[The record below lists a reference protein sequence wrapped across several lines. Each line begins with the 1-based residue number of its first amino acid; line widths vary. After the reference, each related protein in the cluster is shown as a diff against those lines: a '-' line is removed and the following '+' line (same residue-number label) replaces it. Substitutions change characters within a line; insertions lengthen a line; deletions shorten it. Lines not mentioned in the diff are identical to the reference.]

1 MTNRISKD
9 KMKFKKVELEVAT
22 FKDGEYHVAYCP
34 ALDFSAYG
42 KTLREAQKSFAE
54 SVVFFLEEMEESNRL
69 NDYLLSLGWKLQRVP
84 KAEYEPPTLSQPFM
98 KRMLDK
104 LMKHDDRISFST
116 TQQKVAVPVS

>member
-1 MTNRISKD
+1 
-9 KMKFKKVELEVAT
+9 MKFKKVELEVAA
-22 FKDGEYHVAYCP
+22 FKDGDSYIAYCP

-84 KAEYEPPTLSQPFM
+84 KAEYEPPTLNQPFM

-104 LMKHDDRISFST
+104 LMKNEDGISFST